1 MTVRLTVRS
10 TNHKKAKNWQFDP
23 KMRILIFS
31 PHFYLFKEMI
41 GVKMKGEK
49 GNSNK
54 NFVS

>member
-1 MTVRLTVRS
+1 
-10 TNHKKAKNWQFDP
+10 
-23 KMRILIFS
+23 MRILIFS